1 MYDIIIIGCGFAGAT
16 AARECRQAGLSVLVL
31 EAKDRVGGRTCTSEF
46 NGEAIE
52 LGGGYVFWSQPHV
65 WSEINR
71 YGLTLKE
78 RPHYAATTSM
88 LKTRFLINGKVYS
101 KFSKKE
107 TAEIKT
113 AFQAFVS
120 MATAVFPQPFQPFS
134 SDTYQEYDKLSN
146 VARINTMQL
155 TPLQRAM
162 LLRTSAIQCHND
174 AAEGSFVEALRWY
187 ALANGDP
194 DTYAHS
200 LSRFTMKEG
209 TTHLLNCILKDAKA
223 DLLFNTFVEKIE
235 QKDDFVNVFTKNKT
249 FKAKK
254 CIVATSCN
262 VWKNITFSP
271 SLNAE
276 KIALSNEEH
285 AGKGAKIYIQ
295 IKGEFKDSRWSAVDE
310 PILSILP
317 HWVSKKSSMLVAFT
331 NPAVPMVF
339 TKENI
344 VLFLKKFHPT
354 IEVLDFKYHDW
365 VADPHT
371 LGTWCTFKP
380 LQMSNYL
387 QAAQLPEG
395 KVYFAGSDIALG
407 WRGFI
412 DGAIESGVTVARAVI
427 ENFDSSIQ

>member
-16 AARECRQAGLSVLVL
+16 AARECSQAGLSVLVL
-31 EAKDRVGGRTCTSEF
+31 EAKDRVGGRTCTSEL

-65 WSEINR
+65 WAEINR

-88 LKTRFLINGKVYS
+88 LKTRFLINGKIYS

-107 TAEIKT
+107 TMDIKA
-113 AFQAFVS
+113 AFQAFVG
-120 MATAVFPQPFQPFS
+120 MATDVFPQPFQPFFNQK
-134 SDTYQEYDKLSN
+134 YQEYDKLSN
-146 VARINTMQL
+146 TDRINMMQL
-155 TPLQRAM
+155 TSLQRAM
-162 LLRTSAIQCHND
+162 LFRTSAIQCHND
-174 AAEGSFVEALRWY
+174 AAEGSFAEALRWY

-209 TTHLLNCILKDAKA
+209 TTHLLNCILNDAQA
-223 DLLFNTFVEKIE
+223 TLSFNTLVEKIE
-235 QKDDFVNVFTKNKT
+235 QNDDFVSIFTKNKT

-271 SLNAE
+271 SLALE
-276 KIALSNEEH
+276 KTALSNEEH

-295 IKGEFKDSRWSAVDE
+295 IKGVFKDSRWSAVDE

-317 HWVSKKSSMLVAFT
+317 HCVGKKSSMLVAFT
-331 NPAVPMVF
+331 NPAVPMAF
-339 TKENI
+339 TKDNLE
-344 VLFLKKFHPT
+344 LFLKKFNPKVE
-354 IEVLDFKYHDW
+354 ILDFKYHDW
-365 VADPHT
+365 VNDPHT

-380 LQMSNYL
+380 LQMTHYL

-395 KVYFAGSDIALG
+395 KVHFAGSDVASG

-412 DGAIESGVTVARAVI
+412 DGAIESGVKAARAVI
-427 ENFDSSIQ
+427 EIQN

>member
-1 MYDIIIIGCGFAGAT
+1 MYDVIIIGCGFAGVT
-16 AARECRQAGLSVLVL
+16 AARECSQAGRSVLLL
-31 EAKDRVGGRTCTSEF
+31 EAKDRIGGRTCTSEL

-65 WSEINR
+65 WAEINR
-71 YGLTLKE
+71 YGLQLKE

-88 LKTRFLINGKVYS
+88 LKTRFLIDGKVYH

-107 TAEIKT
+107 TAQIKA
-113 AFQAFVS
+113 AFQAFVGE
-120 MATAVFPQPFQPFS
+120 ATNVFPQPFQPFFNEK
-134 SDTYQEYDKLSN
+134 YQQYDKMSN
-146 VARINTMQL
+146 IDRINEMEL

-174 AAEGSFVEALRWY
+174 AAEGSFAEALRWY

-200 LSRFTMKEG
+200 LSRFTLKEG
-209 TTHLLNCILKDAKA
+209 TTHLLNCILNDAKA
-223 DLLFNTFVEKIE
+223 TIFFDALVEKIE
-235 QKDDFVNVFTKNKT
+235 QKDGFVSVFTQNKV

-262 VWKNITFSP
+262 VWKNIDFTP
-271 SLNAE
+271 AINLE
-276 KIALSNEEH
+276 KQALSKEEH

-295 IKGEFKDSRWSAVDE
+295 IKGAFTDSRWSATNE

-317 HWVSKKSSMLVAFT
+317 HSVSEESSMLVAFT
-331 NPAVPMVF
+331 NPAVPMAF

-344 VLFLKKFHPT
+344 ELFLKKFNPK
-354 IEVLDFKYHDW
+354 IEVLDFTYHDW
-365 VADPHT
+365 VSDVNT
-371 LGTWCTFKP
+371 QGTWCTFKP
-380 LQMSNYL
+380 LQMTKYL
-387 QAAQLPEG
+387 AAAQLSEG
-395 KVYFAGSDIALG
+395 NIHFAGSDIALG

-412 DGAIESGVTVARAVI
+412 DGAIESGVRVAREI
-427 ENFDSSIQ
+427 ELSI

>member
-16 AARECRQAGLSVLVL
+16 AARECSQAGRSVLVL
-31 EAKDRVGGRTCTSEF
+31 EAKDRVGGRTCTSELD
-46 NGEAIE
+46 GEAIE

-65 WSEINR
+65 WAEINR
-71 YGLTLKE
+71 YGLSLKE

-88 LKTRFLINGKVYS
+88 LKTRFLINGKVYH

-107 TAEIKT
+107 TAQIKA
-113 AFQAFVS
+113 AFQEFVS
-120 MATAVFPQPFQPFS
+120 MATDVFPQPFHPFS
-134 SDTYQEYDKLSN
+134 SEKYQEYDKLSN
-146 VARINTMQL
+146 IDRINAMEL
-155 TPLQRAM
+155 TSLQRAM

-174 AAEGSFVEALRWY
+174 AAEGSFAEALRWY

-209 TTHLLNCILKDAKA
+209 TTHLLNCILNDAKA
-223 DLLFNTFVEKIE
+223 DVRLNAFVEKIE
-235 QKDDFVNVFTKNKT
+235 QNDDFVSVFTEKNI

-254 CIVATSCN
+254 CIVATSFN
-262 VWKNITFSP
+262 VWKNITFTP
-271 SLNAE
+271 SLNIE
-276 KIALSNEEH
+276 KTALSKEEH

-331 NPAVPMVF
+331 NPAVPMAF
-339 TKENI
+339 TKENLT
-344 VLFLKKFHPT
+344 LFLKKFNPK

-365 VADPHT
+365 VSDPHT
-371 LGTWCTFKP
+371 LGTWCTLKP
-380 LQMSNYL
+380 LQMTHYL

-395 KVYFAGSDIALG
+395 NVHFAGSDIALG

-412 DGAIESGVTVARAVI
+412 DGAIESGVKVAREI
-427 ENFDSSIQ
+427 IQNRRS